1 LNTKYAGVV
10 PLTIVLVGLLFLVTS
25 YYPEQNLPRNLVYEL
40 PAPFSSAHSIFL
52 SISALIVTYFF
63 ARSSISRASSNLI
76 ALGSGSLIL
85 GLGFLLSQILG
96 NAPFGGPNQLVGIS
110 SLVFLASG
118 LFYGAFATLSLFG
131 KTLSSRKPGLT
142 FLAGYAGGIAIVV
155 VIILSVELTLLPD
168 FFVPGKGPTLLR
180 EEALGA
186 AVVLFSYSATVL
198 MRSYRQHKISVLFWF
213 SLGLAANAVGFL
225 SAFLG
230 KVPGGPFSWLG
241 RLSLILGGIYFG
253 ASILAAYEKTGA
265 KANKIEGAD
274 PKLT

>member
-1 LNTKYAGVV
+1 LNTKYAGLV
-10 PLTIVLVGLLFLVTS
+10 PLTVVLVGLLFLVTS

-52 SISALIVTYFF
+52 SISALVVAYFF
-63 ARSSISRASSNLI
+63 ARGSTSRASYNMI

-118 LFYGAFATLSLFG
+118 LFYAAFATLSLFG
-131 KTLSSRKPGLT
+131 KTLSSGKPGLS

-155 VIILSVELTLLPD
+155 ATILSVELSLLPD

-180 EEALGA
+180 EETLGA
-186 AVVLFSYSATVL
+186 AVVLFSYSATFL

-265 KANKIEGAD
+265 KGKQD
-274 PKLT
+274 